1 MAGLKRNP
9 LGELAAAET
18 ARNLQGNASV
28 AGNAAPLL
36 SSRRKRLSRG
46 SQPVIALRAPD
57 VSLIQLGRCQPC
69 LPFVDRVKAQP
80 KTGAAA
86 PASRGVSASR
96 GHEIADPSRSRTVL
110 ETRISPVP
118 ARAETRAAVCGAAMS
133 PRRAGL
139 RPRPWSGPDPSR
151 RCHADA
157 RLQRRAR
164 LLPEQDRADHVHHR
178 SRGRTRPARPT
189 RTRRWSEA
197 GVTPICSVEQGAE
210 AILTLAASPDLAG
223 RNANTTVSARRAP
236 MRGRTIRQRADD

>member
-1 MAGLKRNP
+1 MAG
-9 LGELAAAET
+9 AET

-118 ARAETRAAVCGAAMS
+118 ARAETRAAVCMAIPPRVGQASDHGLGPALIHRADVLLTRGCNGARACCPSKIAQIMFTTDLADELAGTHLHEHDDGQARGRDADQQRRTGRRGDPHPRCVAG
-133 PRRAGL
+133 PRRA
-139 RPRPWSGPDPSR
+139 
-151 RCHADA
+151 
-157 RLQRRAR
+157 
-164 LLPEQDRADHVHHR
+164 
-178 SRGRTRPARPT
+178 
-189 RTRRWSEA
+189 
-197 GVTPICSVEQGAE
+197 
-210 AILTLAASPDLAG
+210 
-223 RNANTTVSARRAP
+223 
-236 MRGRTIRQRADD
+236 